1 MSISLLAAVVTL
13 AGAPS
18 ADTTRWLV
26 SNHGRTA
33 GDLVV
38 VSAPDSLVVRFVFT
52 DRNRGSRIENRY
64 RFGAGRTPVAGE
76 SRPIL
81 ADGTAGEPTERF
93 EAVGDSVRYG
103 APGGATASAAAGAG
117 AWVGLRAATP
127 WEQADLARHLLTRP
141 DFTAPLSTGGTARA
155 AVVADTTLRLGAGRQ
170 RARLVMVYRG
180 QQTTPNGVWLDAAG
194 RLLATDI
201 QWFIT
206 VRPSAVPLLPALRRI
221 ELRWRDAEAERIA
234 ARVRKPVGRVL
245 VVRGGDLFDAESGT
259 VRPRQSVVIE
269 GDRIVRIG
277 PVDDVAIPAGAT
289 VVEAAG
295 KSVLPGLW
303 DMHTHLMV
311 SNQSAG
317 SLVQL
322 AQGLT
327 TVRDLAADLDVA
339 VSQRDRERAG
349 RLASPRV
356 ILAGFIEGPLAW
368 AGPSEALARD
378 EAEARAWVARYDS
391 LGYRQIKLYNVLHPD
406 LVPVIAA
413 EARKRGM
420 LLSGHIPR
428 GMSIRAAVSLG
439 YDEIQHAA
447 FFFSDFFPD
456 SLYLPRMRA
465 YSMVATA
472 VAPTF
477 DVDRPEMTELIRFLA
492 ERKTVIDGTFN
503 LWIGGGAG
511 IVGAGGSANQARAD
525 SAYLRLIRRLYDAG
539 VPLVAGTDNSQGTTF
554 RRELEM
560 YERAGIPASRVL
572 QIATIDAAR
581 FMKDD
586 RDYGSVAV
594 GKVADLIVVD
604 GKPAE
609 RIGDL
614 AKVETVVRGGRL
626 YQVDELMRA
635 VGITLRQEPSAADGQ
650 DHP

>member
-1 MSISLLAAVVTL
+1 
-13 AGAPS
+13 
-18 ADTTRWLV
+18 
-26 SNHGRTA
+26 
-33 GDLVV
+33 
-38 VSAPDSLVVRFVFT
+38 
-52 DRNRGSRIENRY
+52 
-64 RFGAGRTPVAGE
+64 
-76 SRPIL
+76 
-81 ADGTAGEPTERF
+81 
-93 EAVGDSVRYG
+93 
-103 APGGATASAAAGAG
+103 
-117 AWVGLRAATP
+117 
-127 WEQADLARHLLTRP
+127 
-141 DFTAPLSTGGTARA
+141 
-155 AVVADTTLRLGAGRQ
+155 
-170 RARLVMVYRG
+170 
-180 QQTTPNGVWLDAAG
+180 
-194 RLLATDI
+194 
-201 QWFIT
+201 
-206 VRPSAVPLLPALRRI
+206 
-221 ELRWRDAEAERIA
+221 
-234 ARVRKPVGRVL
+234 
-245 VVRGGDLFDAESGT
+245 
-259 VRPRQSVVIE
+259 
-269 GDRIVRIG
+269 
-277 PVDDVAIPAGAT
+277 GAT

-492 ERKTVIDGTFN
+492 ERKTVVDGTFN

-635 VGITLRQEPSAADGQ
+635 VGITLRQERSAADGH